1 MDFWTFI
8 GFVAIL
14 ALLAAV
20 EKQLIAIH
28 KDIIET
34 KIKVEYINALA
45 LNKDGASVKTP
56 GSIDASA
63 PHQPAIS

>member
-1 MDFWTFI
+1 MDFWTFL
-8 GFVAIL
+8 GFVAVL

-20 EKQLIAIH
+20 EKQLIAMH

-34 KIKVEYINALA
+34 KIKVEYINALY
-45 LNKDGASVKTP
+45 LKKEGAAPKLP
-56 GSIDASA
+56 GDAPQ